1 MCLWERTHGN
11 DLARTSLARMQGAIR
26 QIPCFLPTL
35 LPSSHIGG
43 GLHSL
48 ATTVLLTE
56 CSIAYSIGLL
66 DPDSPHRPKLGPK
79 QPHAVPYPA
88 CQPATQL
95 DLDHHSSPFFI
106 EPTQHRTATACRLQR
121 ACRPATM
128 SPDCVS
134 PPSRLSQAPLAS
146 VATLVVVLLSGGRTS
161 PPAETNTRRRA
172 PDRRLRI
179 AAFAAHLVQR
189 SIRSPPSAIASRV
202 SHAGILLVLRLLDS
216 RPRSCTYVAA
226 SLDSTLAHSS
236 STCLPQ

>member
-1 MCLWERTHGN
+1 VHILPRSDPPESPALYTPTQFTHLVVDCTHSPQPYRSPNVPSNVPSNVRRT
-11 DLARTSLARMQGAIR
+11 
-26 QIPCFLPTL
+26 PT
-35 LPSSHIGG
+35 
-43 GLHSL
+43 
-48 ATTVLLTE
+48 
-56 CSIAYSIGLL
+56 
-66 DPDSPHRPKLGPK
+66 DFPHRPK

-134 PPSRLSQAPLAS
+134 PPPRLSQAPLAS
-146 VATLVVVLLSGGRTS
+146 VATLVVVLLFGGLAS
-161 PPAETNTRRRA
+161 PVAETSTRQRA